1 MKHRDAYKRAIKE
14 MRKVVIRAV
23 RLNYIGLPRSGKT
36 YFRRRLMKEIKN
48 ILEAYHKGQ
57 KEQPSTGV
65 AESVGQILVL
75 SKMSHA
81 ICAIVS
87 KEWTA
92 LKDPEDE
99 SRMIIKLINNI
110 ITSKPASSG
119 VPQSVPSD
127 QQESTSASFSQSV
140 VVDSESTSIN
150 SSVDESSAASASPT
164 KANEDDI
171 GDNFLSL
178 VSQSIESGDK
188 DLHELLED
196 MTLLINTD
204 TGGQAEFLDL
214 NSSLVDGPS
223 LNLLFHKLTDD
234 LDKVFETYYTD
245 EDGKSTKK
253 MNSTLTVEEVLF
265 QALSSISY
273 FSGCFHDDKKEAITP
288 SKLSSNSQSKVMFIG
303 THQDKINSDEV
314 FQDKDKLLQDKIQ
327 NTEFFEKDIVEYASP
342 GQLMFSVNNL
352 DGDENEM
359 HHIRKKLGEVIER
372 NFEKI
377 DIPVAW
383 LVLSLYIRSKKW
395 RTLSLVECEELAGKL
410 NMSRED
416 LQHALWFFHHCIG
429 VHLYYPEILGDTL
442 ICDTQVVFDSATNL
456 IRHTFNDKVNERVRK
471 EFKEKGQFSLKDF
484 ENACSDYIDD
494 LIPSDKL
501 VKLLEHLGFLT
512 VIPSESQEG
521 CIQDPT
527 YFMPCVLKSA
537 RESELSIPC
546 TSASDPAPLIIHF
559 NCGYVPMGLF
569 PAIITT
575 LVSQEKQLGWILI
588 NKKGR
593 RLWKNKVQFRIHFGT
608 RYDRV
613 FLLSH
618 PRFFEIALLP
628 KQHSSTDLELL
639 CAHIRGDVI
648 NTLDGIMAKRLQ
660 SNFRCYDYPGND
672 HYQLYKFGFVNECP
686 DHPGK
691 DQLCV
696 LEDDGYSEML
706 CVQCDNEV
714 QLKPR
719 HAVWF
724 AGVGSS
730 SGIHAYI
737 NTLVAVTGRKRTL

>member
-1 MKHRDAYKRAIKE
+1 

-48 ILEAYHKGQ
+48 IFEAYRKEQ

-75 SKMSHA
+75 TKMSHA

-87 KEWTA
+87 KEWTV
-92 LKDPEDE
+92 LKDLSAE
-99 SRMIIKLINNI
+99 SSMIIKLINNI
-110 ITSKPASSG
+110 ITKKPASSG
-119 VPQSVPSD
+119 VPQSVRSD
-127 QQESTSASFSQSV
+127 QQESTSASFAQSLVGDSQSV
-140 VVDSESTSIN
+140 LSDQQESTSVN
-150 SSVDESSAASASPT
+150 SSQFLVGESSAASASPI
-164 KANEDDI
+164 KVVKSDNEDDI
-171 GDNFLSL
+171 SDNFLSL
-178 VSQSIESGDK
+178 VSQAIESDD

-196 MTLLINTD
+196 MVLLINTD

-214 NSSLVDGPS
+214 HSSLVDGPS

-245 EDGKSTKK
+245 ENGKSTKK

-265 QALSSISY
+265 QALSSISC
-273 FSGCFHDDKKEAITP
+273 FSGCFHDDKKETITP

-303 THQDKINSDEV
+303 THQDRINSVEE

-395 RTLSLVECEELAGKL
+395 RTLSLVDCEELAGKL

-546 TSASDPAPLIIHF
+546 TSASDPAPLIIRF

-575 LVSQEKQLGWILI
+575 LVSQEKQLGWKLI
-588 NKKGR
+588 NKG
-593 RLWKNKVQFRIHFGT
+593 LWKNKVQFRIHFGT
-608 RYDRV
+608 RYDKV

-618 PRFFEIALLP
+618 PRFFEIALS
-628 KQHSSTDLELL
+628 HSSTDLELI

-648 NTLDGIMAKRLQ
+648 KTLDSIMAKRLQ
-660 SNFRCYDYPGND
+660 SNFRCYDYTGND

-696 LEDDGYSEML
+696 LEDDGFSEML

>member
-1 MKHRDAYKRAIKE
+1 MKHHRDAYKRAIKE

-48 ILEAYHKGQ
+48 ILEAYRMGQ

-75 SKMSHA
+75 TKMSHA

-87 KEWTA
+87 KEWTV
-92 LKDPEDE
+92 LKDLSAE
-99 SRMIIKLINNI
+99 SSMIIKLINNI

-119 VPQSVPSD
+119 VPRSVPSD
-127 QQESTSASFSQSV
+127 QQESTSASFPQSVVGDSQSV
-140 VVDSESTSIN
+140 LSDQQESTSVN
-150 SSVDESSAASASPT
+150 SSQLLGDESSAASASPI
-164 KANEDDI
+164 KVMKSVNEDDI

-178 VSQSIESGDK
+178 VSQAIESDK

-196 MTLLINTD
+196 MILLINTD

-214 NSSLVDGPS
+214 HSSLVDGPS

-265 QALSSISY
+265 QALSSISC
-273 FSGCFHDDKKEAITP
+273 FGGCFHGDKKETITP
-288 SKLSSNSQSKVMFIG
+288 SSNSQSKVMFIG
-303 THQDKINSDEV
+303 THQDMINSDEE
-314 FQDKDKLLQDKIQ
+314 FQDKDKLLQDKIL
-327 NTEFFEKDIVEYASP
+327 NTEFFNKDIVEYASP
-342 GQLMFSVNNL
+342 GQLMFPVNNQS
-352 DGDENEM
+352 GDENEM
-359 HHIRKKLGEVIER
+359 SLIRERLEEVIER
-372 NFEKI
+372 SFEKI

-456 IRHTFNDKVNERVRK
+456 IRHTFNDKVSERVRK

-484 ENACSDYIDD
+484 ENACSDYTDD

-512 VIPSESQEG
+512 VIPSESQED

-537 RESELSIPC
+537 RESELSVPC
-546 TSASDPAPLIIHF
+546 NSASDPAPLIIRF
-559 NCGYVPMGLF
+559 NCGYVPMGIF
-569 PAIITT
+569 PAMITT
-575 LVSQEKQLGWILI
+575 LVSQQKQLRWKLI
-588 NKKGR
+588 VQEG
-593 RLWKNKVQFRIHFGT
+593 LWKNKVQFRIHIGKSFN
-608 RYDRV
+608 RV

-618 PRFFEIALLP
+618 PRFIQITFSP
-628 KQHSSTDLELL
+628 KEHSSTESL
-639 CAHIRGDVI
+639 CAHIRGVLI
-648 NTLDGIMAKRLQ
+648 NTLDSIMAKRLQ
-660 SNFRCYDYPGND
+660 NNFRCYDYTGKD
-672 HYQLYKFGFVNECP
+672 HYQLYKFGFANECR
-686 DHPGK
+686 DH
-691 DQLCV
+691 QLCM
-696 LEDDGYSEML
+696 LEDDGDSEML
-706 CVQCDNEV
+706 CVQCENEV

-724 AGVGSS
+724 AGVDSS
-730 SGIHAYI
+730 CSGIY
-737 NTLVAVTGRKRTL
+737 TCKLE